1 MCWTRMFNRNILIQE
16 PIFLTI
22 PVIKKLPNAIVM
34 LGSITQAYEI
44 DNRIIN
50 ETKGIVLSIFQ
61 WFFHLWNS
69 ELLQEV

>member
-1 MCWTRMFNRNILIQE
+1 MFNRNILIRE

-34 LGSITQAYEI
+34 LGSITQASEI

-50 ETKGIVLSIFQ
+50 ETK
-61 WFFHLWNS
+61 
-69 ELLQEV
+69 